1 MGNEGYEFVGEKVM
15 EKTKEAK
22 KRKKKKKEGKTK
34 KEVIVSGWSGVSS
47 LRHRQVQR
55 KE

>member
-22 KRKKKKKEGKTK
+22 KRKKEGKTK